1 MIIIGVPKE
10 VKDNEFRIAIIPE
23 QVAKID
29 KKRAK
34 VWIGKGAGEGAG
46 FSDEEYANAG
56 AAIIENPAMIWKNAD
71 LILKVKEPVAE
82 EYPLMAES
90 QTIFTFF
97 HLPANR
103 GLYDV
108 LKEKKITAVAYET
121 IQINDGSLPI
131 LKVMSEI
138 AGKVSVDVA
147 RFLLQKENGG
157 AGILLE
163 EAKCAILG
171 LGNAGKAALLRLPGG
186 CKAII
191 LDKKIIT
198 EEKSPLSNTI
208 FLPANSENIEKAV
221 AGSDIVICSVAAV
234 GEKTPKLITREM
246 VKKMKRGSVL
256 IDISIDQGGCSETSR
271 LTSHS
276 KPTYI
281 EEGVVH
287 YCVTNMP
294 GVVPR
299 TSTIA
304 LTREVFPYLEQMLIG
319 NWGNPALKKGINLL
333 SGKVVHPKIAEC
345 FGEKISDY

>member
-1 MIIIGVPKE
+1 MVIIGVPKE
-10 VKDNEFRIAIIPE
+10 VKDNEYRIAIIPE

-34 VWIGKGAGEGAG
+34 IWIEKGAGEGAG

-56 AAIIENPAMIWKNAD
+56 AKIIENPAMIWKNAD
-71 LILKVKEPVAE
+71 LILKVKEPIPE
-82 EYPLMAES
+82 EYDLISPG

-121 IQINDGSLPI
+121 IQIADGSLPI
-131 LKVMSEI
+131 LKAMSEI

-157 AGILLE
+157 MGILME
-163 EAKCAILG
+163 NASVAILG
-171 LGNAGKAALLRLPGG
+171 LGNAGKAALLRLPD
-186 CKAII
+186 CPTAV
-191 LDKKIIT
+191 LDKKITAPARFANGIGV
-198 EEKSPLSNTI
+198 
-208 FLPANSENIEKAV
+208 FLPASFENIEKTV
-221 AGSDIVICSVAAV
+221 AQFDVVICSVAAA

-256 IDISIDQGGCSETSR
+256 IDISIDQGGCSETSKP
-271 LTSHS
+271 TSHS

-299 TSTIA
+299 TATSA
-304 LTREVFPYLEQMLIG
+304 LSKEVFPYLEQILIG